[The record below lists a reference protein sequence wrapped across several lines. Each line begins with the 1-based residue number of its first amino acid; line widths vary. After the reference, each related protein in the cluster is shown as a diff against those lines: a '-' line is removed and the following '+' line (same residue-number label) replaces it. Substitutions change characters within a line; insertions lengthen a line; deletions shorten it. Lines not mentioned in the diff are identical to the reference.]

1 MNVHL
6 PLVPLAALLVTA
18 LPLQA
23 QERCGATQAR
33 HRLIAQDPR
42 IVQQEA
48 DYEHGLQEYLQVR
61 AGLRDDDDTT
71 VYHIPLVFHIL
82 HDPENAPNDNQN
94 ISDEQIYNQV
104 NILNRDY
111 RKLNA
116 DVNNATNGF
125 GAIAADTRID
135 FQLATKDPYGNCT
148 NGIDRITTL
157 RTNEAANWSKVNGWF
172 RDRYVNV
179 WVVKTIGDAGVAG
192 NAYNPPDVQQGSGA
206 MIDGI
211 LILYQHIGAIEQGSP
226 YNSRSL
232 THEVGHFLNLAHP
245 WGNTNDPGVA
255 CGDDGVADTP
265 ITMGYDLF
273 CPLPQNTDVCVPGV
287 FENYQNYMD
296 YSYCSVMFTEGQKQ
310 RMRASL
316 NNQASGRNN
325 LWKETNHQNTGIHG
339 YELTCGP
346 EADFYSLN
354 PFVCAGE
361 PVRFRD
367 NSRRATP
374 TSWAWSF
381 EGGSP
386 ATSNERDPVVT
397 FAEGGYHN
405 VTLTVG
411 NEHGSSSRTRN
422 DQAIV
427 APDYPEV
434 QGLLNEPFPN
444 WDASSKWPAVNYENN
459 MSAWSWNANAGHN
472 EPGCMWLN
480 ASQTYTLVIDQF
492 SNPEDGALIDK
503 DVLISPVMDLSHT
516 SGMQLSFWYAY
527 ATSTSDMDMVRES
540 LKVYSSTDCGATW
553 LSRKTL
559 QGADLVTA
567 GVASPGYTPLPGDW
581 RQVTITIPSTV
592 QRDHVRFKF
601 EYNSSGFSN
610 DLYLDDINLSGT
622 VGIDD
627 VAQSGTIDLMPNPT
641 RDHVTI
647 TLDMAGSNKG
657 NLSFLDMTGRTVY
670 AQAISAGQQRLDLDL
685 AALGFTNGVYLVQL
699 DHEKGKRVER
709 LVVQ

>member
-1 MNVHL
+1 MNVRSTL
-6 PLVPLAALLVTA
+6 FLLTSAMLAAGSA
-18 LPLQA
+18 GA
-23 QERCGATQAR
+23 QDKHCGTTEATR
-33 HRLIAQDPR
+33 RLIAQDPH
-42 IVQQEA
+42 ILQQEA
-48 DYEHGLQEYLQVR
+48 EYEHGLQEYLQVR

-71 VYHIPLVFHIL
+71 VYIIPLVFHIL
-82 HDPENAPNDNQN
+82 HDPENSPNDIQN
-94 ISDEQIYNQV
+94 ISDDQIYNQV

-125 GAIAADTRID
+125 GAIAADARIE
-135 FQLATKDPYGNCT
+135 FRLATKDPYGNCT
-148 NGIDRITTL
+148 NGIDRVSTL
-157 RTNEAANWSKVNGWF
+157 RTNNSADFSKVNIWF
-172 RDRYVNV
+172 RDRYLNV
-179 WVVKTIGDAGVAG
+179 WVVKSIGDAGVAG
-192 NAYNPPDVQQGSGA
+192 YAYYPSGVQDGLGALRDGVIILHDYIGS
-206 MIDGI
+206 
-211 LILYQHIGAIEQGSP
+211 IGTGTP
-226 YNSRSL
+226 GRSRAL
-232 THEVGHFLNLAHP
+232 THEIGHYLNLAHP
-245 WGNTNDPGVA
+245 WGSTNDPGVA
-255 CGDDGVADTP
+255 CGDDGVEDTP
-265 ITMGYDLF
+265 ITKGWDF
-273 CPLPQNTDVCVPGV
+273 CPLPQNSAICTPGV

-296 YSYCSVMFTEGQKQ
+296 YSYCSVMFTEGQKA
-310 RMRASL
+310 RMRGAL
-316 NNQASGRNN
+316 NNDASSRPN
-325 LWKETNHQNTGIHG
+325 LWTANNHVFTGINGH
-339 YELTCGP
+339 EVTCGP

-381 EGGSP
+381 EGGNPS
-386 ATSNERDPVVT
+386 TSTDQDPVVT

-411 NEHGSSSRTRN
+411 NEHGSSSKTKN
-422 DQAIV
+422 DQAII
-427 APDYPEV
+427 APNYSEV
-434 QGLLNEPFPN
+434 QGLLNEGFPN
-444 WDASSKWPAVNYENN
+444 WDAASKWPRVNYENN

-480 ASQTYTLVIDQF
+480 ASQTYTLTVDLL
-492 SNPEDGALIDK
+492 SGETGALQDK
-503 DVLISPVMDLSHT
+503 DILLTPAMDLSHT

-527 ATSTSDMDMVRES
+527 ATSTSDMSQVLES

-567 GVASPGYTPLPGDW
+567 GVASPGYVPTSGDW
-581 RQVTITIPSTV
+581 RQATITIPSTV
-592 QRDHVRFKF
+592 QRSNVRFKF
-601 EYNSSGFSN
+601 EYNSGGWSN
-610 DLYLDDINLSGT
+610 DIYIDDINLSGT

-627 VAQSGTIDLMPNPT
+627 VAQNGTIDLMPNPT
-641 RDHVTI
+641 RDHLTV

-670 AQAISAGQQRLDLDL
+670 AQAITAGQQRLDLDL
-685 AALGFTNGVYLVQL
+685 AALGLTNGVYLVQL

-709 LVVQ
+709 LVIQ